1 MHGSFSGPAVIDLD
15 AGKGVES
22 VASFL
27 YGPGGVSTDPR
38 RSSAPTMFRG
48 LRDVIRGKRRVKYL
62 VPVCSEGP
70 HEGANPMPARRPE
83 NLEDALAAAREVLLT
98 DDEDLRSLLY
108 RDILLNA
115 LKCKRDDLDILDL
128 KVINR
133 AVAEFRHAAR
143 VFKPYRGVRKVSI
156 FGSAREKKGSPYYE
170 MAVRFGRSLVGRGF
184 MVITGA
190 AEGIMRAGVEG
201 AGAENSFGVNI
212 LLPFEKGP
220 NTVLQDDPKVVRF
233 KYFFTRKVFFV
244 MEADAVAL
252 FPGGFGTHDEGFEV
266 LTLLQTGKAPPMP
279 VVLMELPGQRYWESW
294 DRFVRQQLLAR
305 GFVNPEDLTLYRIV
319 RSPEEATD
327 WIASYYST
335 YHSQRLVGNRLVIRL
350 EKELSDRHISIL
362 NEKFRDLAA
371 SGKISKTSALR
382 EEADEPNLRSKPRI
396 VFSYDRGRAGRLNEM
411 ILEINRLGST
421 V

>member
-1 MHGSFSGPAVIDLD
+1 M
-15 AGKGVES
+15 
-22 VASFL
+22 
-27 YGPGGVSTDPR
+27 
-38 RSSAPTMFRG
+38 
-48 LRDVIRGKRRVKYL
+48 KYL
-62 VPVCSEGP
+62 EPTYWV
-70 HEGANPMPARRPE
+70 
-83 NLEDALAAAREVLLT
+83 NLALGKNRMMNRKADNAEDALRAAREILT
-98 DDEDLRSLLY
+98 TDSQDLRSLLY

-115 LKCKRDDLDILDL
+115 LKCRRDALDILDL

-156 FGSAREKKGSPYYE
+156 FGSAREKKGSPSYE
-170 MAVRFGRSLVGRGF
+170 LAVKLGRLLVENRF

-190 AEGIMRAGVEG
+190 AEGIMRAGIEG

-220 NTVLQDDPKVVRF
+220 TKVIQDDPKVVRF

-279 VVLMELPGQRYWESW
+279 VVLMEVPGEQYWETW
-294 DRFVRQQLLAR
+294 DQFVREQLLAH
-305 GFVNPEDLTLYRIV
+305 GFISPQDLTLYRIV
-319 RSPEEATD
+319 RSPEEATH
-327 WIASYYST
+327 WITSYYST
-335 YHSQRLVGNRLVIRL
+335 YHSARQVGNRLVLRL
-350 EKELSDRHISIL
+350 EKELSEDHVAEL
-362 NEKFRDLAA
+362 NESFRDLVA

-382 EEADEPNLRSKPRI
+382 EEADEPELRSKPRI
-396 VFSYDRGRAGRLNEM
+396 VFSYDRGSAGRLNEM
-411 ILEINRLGST
+411 ILAINRMGTT